1 MDGLGQPGCTS
12 ARPPLPVRAPA
23 CENLGRMRIV
33 LCYPA
38 EPRHLA
44 EIAAAAPGAEVVD
57 AGQERVAAE
66 LPAADVFC
74 GHPKVPVPW
83 NEVVAAGRLRWIQSS
98 AAGLDH
104 CLVPVVVDSKII
116 VTSASG
122 VLADQVAEHALGL
135 AIACT
140 RRLPLFLD
148 QQARREF
155 VRRPTRDLTG
165 ATVGIVGFGGVGRR
179 LAEVLAPFRVK
190 ILATD
195 WFPVCRPP
203 GIEFLGGPATLP
215 DLLAAA
221 DVLFLCAPLTE
232 HTRGLIDAAALARM
246 KPGAILVNAA
256 RGQLVDEGALAAA
269 LASGH
274 LDSAALDV
282 TPDEPPAASSP
293 LWTAPRLIIT
303 PHVAGQSG
311 RRIDAMTE
319 FFCNNLRRYLQGEPL
334 RNLVDKRLGFPEP
347 PPAIQEST
355 LQPPACESTGSDG
368 ATR

>member
-1 MDGLGQPGCTS
+1 
-12 ARPPLPVRAPA
+12 
-23 CENLGRMRIV
+23 MRIV
-33 LCYPA
+33 LCYPV

-44 EIAAAAPGAEVVD
+44 AIAAVAPEAELVD

-66 LPAADVFC
+66 LPGADIFC

-83 NEVVAAGRLRWIQSS
+83 ERVVAAGRLRWIQSS

-104 CLVPVVVDSKII
+104 CLVPAVVGSSII

-122 VLADQVAEHALGL
+122 VLADQVAEHAVGL

-140 RRLPLFLD
+140 RRLPLFLA
-148 QQARREF
+148 QQDAREF

-165 ATVGIVGFGGVGRR
+165 ATVGIVGLGGVGRR
-179 LAEVLAPFRVK
+179 LAEVLAPFRVR

-195 WFPVCRPP
+195 WFPVRKPP
-203 GIEFLGGPATLP
+203 HVEFLGPPEALP
-215 DLLAAA
+215 EVLAAA
-221 DVLFLCAPLTE
+221 DILFLCAPLTE
-232 HTRGLIDAAALARM
+232 HTRDLIDERALARM
-246 KPGAILVNAA
+246 KPGAILVNVA
-256 RGQLVDEGALAAA
+256 RGRLVDELALAAA
-269 LASGH
+269 LESSR

-282 TPDEPPAASSP
+282 TPEEPPAATSP
-293 LWTAPRLIIT
+293 LWRAPRLILT

-319 FFCNNLRRYLQGEPL
+319 FFCDNLGRYLRGEAL

-347 PPAIQEST
+347 PLGELGRDGGPA
-355 LQPPACESTGSDG
+355 
-368 ATR
+368 

>member
-1 MDGLGQPGCTS
+1 
-12 ARPPLPVRAPA
+12 
-23 CENLGRMRIV
+23 MRIV
-33 LCYPA
+33 LCYPVETRHVAAIHAVAPQA
-38 EPRHLA
+38 EL
-44 EIAAAAPGAEVVD
+44 VD

-66 LPAADVFC
+66 LPAADIFC

-83 NEVVAAGRLRWIQSS
+83 EEVVAGGRLRWIQSS

-104 CLVPVVVDSKII
+104 CLVPPVVHSGIT

-179 LAEVLAPFRVK
+179 LAEVLRPFRVR

-195 WFPVCRPP
+195 WFPVRRPE
-203 GIEFLGGPATLP
+203 GIEFLGPPSALP
-215 DLLAAA
+215 EVLAAA
-221 DVLFLCAPLTE
+221 EVLFLCAPLTE
-232 HTRGLIDAAALARM
+232 HTRGMIDAAALARM
-246 KPGAILVNAA
+246 KPGSILVNVA
-256 RGQLVDEGALAAA
+256 RGPLVDEAALAAA
-269 LASGH
+269 LTSGH
-274 LDSAALDV
+274 LDAAALDV
-282 TPDEPPAASSP
+282 TPQEPPPASSP

-319 FFCNNLRRYLQGEPL
+319 FFCDNLRRYLQGRPL
-334 RNLVDKRLGFPEP
+334 VNLVDKSLGFPEP
-347 PPAIQEST
+347 PPNPP
-355 LQPPACESTGSDG
+355 QPAAGAATSRDG
-368 ATR
+368 RRR